1 MSENLWAPW
10 RMDYILGPKEK
21 GCVFCSALAEG
32 PKGYAENLI
41 LYVGEKA
48 FVIMNRFPYSH
59 AHLMILP
66 HRHMAALDELE
77 RDECREVFDLVVDS
91 QSILKRALHPQGMNV
106 GINLGEAAGA
116 GIKDHL
122 HVHIVPRW
130 SGDTNFMP
138 LLADSRVMP
147 EHLSETY
154 RNLRRYFDD
163 LGKSQ

>member
-1 MSENLWAPW
+1 M
-10 RMDYILGPKEK
+10 
-21 GCVFCSALAEG
+21 
-32 PKGYAENLI
+32 
-41 LYVGEKA
+41 
-48 FVIMNRFPYSH
+48 
-59 AHLMILP
+59 
-66 HRHMAALDELE
+66 
-77 RDECREVFDLVVDS
+77 DS
-91 QSILKRALHPQGMNV
+91 QNILKRALHPQGMNV

-130 SGDTNFMP
+130 NGDTNFMP

-163 LGKSQ
+163 LGKSK